1 MAWSNSRFWCLKPGR
16 ARIFDIS
23 TFSILDPMADY
34 PSIKIHF
41 LNILVPVVA
50 HHGLSDAPEPLSK
63 VFNVVVLTY
72 IAVAKS

>member
-1 MAWSNSRFWCLKPGR
+1 
-16 ARIFDIS
+16 
-23 TFSILDPMADY
+23 MADY

-41 LNILVPVVA
+41 FNILVPVVA